1 MPITLYRIDDRLVH
15 GQVVEAWVPYLHAGE
30 IAVISDDIA
39 HDAMRQTIMRFA
51 APEGVGLKILPVA
64 EAPAYLLTA
73 EASAS
78 NMLVLLPG
86 LAEAVDLIK
95 KGVKIT
101 KLNVGGMHYSAGKNL
116 SIGKAIFLN
125 DADCA
130 ALRFLSDSNVI
141 IEGRG
146 VPSDSPLDL
155 IAAIAS

>member
-1 MPITLYRIDDRLVH
+1 MPITLYRIDDRLIH
-15 GQVVEAWVPYLHAGE
+15 GQVVEAWVPYLKAGD
-30 IAVISDDIA
+30 IAVISNDISR
-39 HDAMRQTIMRFA
+39 DSMRQTIMRFA

-64 EAPAYLLTA
+64 EAPAYLSAA

-86 LAEAVDLIK
+86 LDEAVELIK
-95 KGVKIT
+95 KGVKIA

-125 DADCA
+125 ETDCT
-130 ALRFLSDSNVI
+130 ALRFLSDSGVV

-155 IAAIAS
+155 IAAI